1 MPEMKGITVKIPNG
15 TYAEYA
21 TGDPATVATPVLT
34 VTTGSQFLGLLGNDR
49 VFTTVYQV
57 TTNNISTGVTAALA
71 DKTSTPVGDGHYVT
85 ANEKIVLTFPA
96 GAAYYKVSID
106 GVDTIVAVGASG
118 LTRQF
123 VASNTV
129 TVTKVSNYM
138 SASDIQTVVDTYN
151 PSSDSTSD
159 ECSITKSGNT
169 LNIVVNHGTPISDVA
184 DTGLMT
190 LASTLVSK
198 GNTVA
203 VKFANG
209 EQVVIDGTG
218 SNVKDS
224 LVNALSRN
232 ALPTSLTV
240 TVTNTASGESV
251 DCTVNIS
258 EAAV

>member
-1 MPEMKGITVKIPNG
+1 M
-15 TYAEYA
+15 
-21 TGDPATVATPVLT
+21 
-34 VTTGSQFLGLLGNDR
+34 
-49 VFTTVYQV
+49 
-57 TTNNISTGVTAALA
+57 ST
-71 DKTSTPVGDGHYVT
+71 
-85 ANEKIVLTFPA
+85 
-96 GAAYYKVSID
+96 
-106 GVDTIVAVGASG
+106 
-118 LTRQF
+118 
-123 VASNTV
+123 
-129 TVTKVSNYM
+129 
-138 SASDIQTVVDTYN
+138 SDIQTEVDQYD

-159 ECSITKSGNT
+159 ECTITKSGNT
-169 LNIVVNHGTPISDVA
+169 LDIVVNNGTPVSDVA

-251 DCTVNIS
+251 DYTVNIS